1 MKNGRTKTVILL
13 AVVISLTAFFYSKIP
28 VRTVYPPLFSKTF
41 PLSTPA
47 AFWAST
53 MGMRRLA
60 ADIVWIQSLQYYGE
74 REGEHSAEIHG
85 DIPPQED
92 KTPYPQL
99 KEHWQQIIRLDPLFV
114 SAYLIGP
121 TTLGWNLKRYDEALH
136 LLSEGITAIE
146 NISEM
151 LKGTEIL
158 HTDETH
164 PLILGRGPYLEELKW
179 KLYTLKATLVYL
191 HNEEFEKAMP
201 LLEQIALRDD
211 TPEVIKVMLAQIYKT
226 NKLYKKS
233 LLLWKDIYEIT
244 RDKKR
249 RESARNHIEE
259 LLKIISSQPS
269 LLEDL

>member
-1 MKNGRTKTVILL
+1 MKNNYFTAVLL
-13 AVVISLTAFFYSKIP
+13 AAIIGLTAFFYSKIP
-28 VRTVYPPLFSKTF
+28 VRSVYPPLFSKTF

-60 ADIVWIQSLQYYGE
+60 ANIVWIQSLQYYGD
-74 REGEHSAEIHG
+74 REGGHSSEIHG
-85 DIPPQED
+85 DAHFQKD
-92 KTPYPQL
+92 KILYPQL

-114 SAYLIGP
+114 SAYLTGP
-121 TTLGWNLKRYDEALH
+121 TTLGWNLKRYGEALH
-136 LLSEGITAIE
+136 LLNEGITVIE
-146 NISEM
+146 NLSEIF
-151 LKGTEIL
+151 KGTEIL

-164 PLILGRGPYLEELKW
+164 PLILGTAPYLEELKW
-179 KLYTLKATLVYL
+179 KLYTLKTTLVYL

-201 LLEQIALRDD
+201 TLEQIAFRDD

-233 LLLWKDIYEIT
+233 LLLWEDIYIIT
-244 RDKKR
+244 RDKIR
-249 RESARNHIEE
+249 RESAQNHIKE
-259 LLKIISSQPS
+259 LLKIISSSQSP